1 MFNAIKV
8 PTNKICSVKTRNYQ
22 INNSQINNSSI
33 NNAQVNYFQVNKVQ
47 VNSMKKMIKKMA
59 ITSLV
64 ALTFMQV
71 SFATETVEK
80 PVQVAE
86 VLRMPMAAKTELN
99 ATIYSRSHIPITA
112 SLNSSVDYLV
122 EPGDYVAEGDK
133 IAAMDLMPIKLRQAE
148 QKAQVRR
155 AKINLTY
162 IKNELSR
169 LQELSKTKAVSQ
181 FQLDQMR
188 SEYDLATTDLE
199 IAQLKLAQID
209 EQLSRGI
216 ITAPFAGFITERL
229 IRVGSEVNRG
239 DILLRLLDTDN
250 LEARLYIPIKY
261 LAFINKG
268 DKLSISANNKTV
280 LAAVAAKIP
289 RADPISQTFEVRLHI
304 PKVLNEHWAAG
315 QLVSISVPTQKAIA
329 SLTVPRDAL
338 IIRKSGSYVVKVAAD
353 NTVSR
358 LAVVVGKGNKERVSI
373 TGKLKHGDNVAIR
386 GAERLADGD
395 KVVMQ

>member
-1 MFNAIKV
+1 
-8 PTNKICSVKTRNYQ
+8 
-22 INNSQINNSSI
+22 
-33 NNAQVNYFQVNKVQ
+33 
-47 VNSMKKMIKKMA
+47 MIKNIA
-59 ITSLV
+59 LTSLV
-64 ALTFMQV
+64 AMNLMQV
-71 SFATETVEK
+71 SFAGETVEK

-86 VLRMPMAAKTELN
+86 VLQMPMAAKTELN

-133 IAAMDLMPIKLRQAE
+133 IAAMDLMPIQLRQAE
-148 QKAQVRR
+148 QKAQIRR

-188 SEYDLATTDLE
+188 SEYDLASTDLE
-199 IAQLKLAQID
+199 IAQLKLAQIN

-216 ITAPFAGFITERL
+216 ITAPFSGFITERL

-261 LAFINKG
+261 LAFINMG
-268 DKLSISANNKTV
+268 DKLSISASNKTV
-280 LAAVAAKIP
+280 LAAVTAKIP
-289 RADPISQTFEVRLHI
+289 RADPISQTFEVRLNI
-304 PKVLNEHWAAG
+304 PKALNEHWAAG

-338 IIRKSGSYVVKVAAD
+338 IIRKSGSYVVKVGAD

-358 LAVVVGKGNKERVSI
+358 LNVMVGKGNKERVSI
-373 TGKLKHGDNVAIR
+373 TGNLKHGDNVAIR
-386 GAERLADGD
+386 GAERLTDGD
-395 KVVMQ
+395 KVVVQ

>member
-1 MFNAIKV
+1 MYKALKIQIVMLQINKLQ
-8 PTNKICSVKTRNYQ
+8 TNKLQ
-22 INNSQINNSSI
+22 INKLQTKGLKTSKAQGNNM
-33 NNAQVNYFQVNKVQ
+33 QKTL
-47 VNSMKKMIKKMA
+47 KKLV
-59 ITSLV
+59 ITSFV
-64 ALTFMQV
+64 AMNFMQV
-71 SFATETVEK
+71 SFAADTVEK
-80 PVQVAE
+80 PVQIAE
-86 VLRMPMAAKTELN
+86 VLQMPMAAKTELN

-122 EPGDYVAEGDK
+122 EPGDYVAAGDK
-133 IAAMDLMPIKLRQAE
+133 IAAMDLRPNQLRQAE
-148 QKAQVRR
+148 QKAQIRR

-188 SEYDLATTDLE
+188 SEHDLAEADLE

-216 ITAPFAGFITERL
+216 IKAPFSGFITERL
-229 IRVGSEVNRG
+229 IRVGSEVSRG

-268 DKLSISANNKTV
+268 DKLSISASNKTV

-289 RADPISQTFEVRLHI
+289 RADPISQTFEVRLNI
-304 PKVLNEHWAAG
+304 PKALNNHWAAG
-315 QLVSISVPTQKAIA
+315 QLVSISVPTQKAVA

-338 IIRKSGSYVVKVAAD
+338 ILRKSGSYVVKVASD

-358 LAVVVGKGNKERVSI
+358 LSVVVGKGNKERVSI
-373 TGKLKHGDNVAIR
+373 TGELKHGDKVAIR
-386 GAERLADGD
+386 GAERLTDGD
-395 KVVMQ
+395 KVMVQ